1 MITITDEIAEAFSG
15 WQRRLASSKS
25 SKDTG
30 VIRER
35 QIALRDAVRRGVA
48 AFLDYLE
55 EELRTPM
62 PLESDLPPMVVQVT
76 PAEAFNPPIE
86 LEARL
91 AEAWAEHVSPRNAA
105 QSVYWTLCYGGW
117 FKQGALGN
125 DPGAVLVTGKPG
137 PQSKTPDQFART
149 LMRNIGGLHHVRGPV
164 SVFSDC
170 PFARAYWRYRI
181 ADEATNAS
189 GGRLSHTDAHQ
200 ALHRNQIWET
210 LISLCVRRVTVLNN
224 HAVRAAVVALIASR
238 PTLKPQELVEIAWI
252 IGAHGQAFIFDQMP
266 DSEVQAVVD
275 RAVAQ
280 VLGD

>member
-1 MITITDEIAEAFSG
+1 MITITDETAEAFSG
-15 WQRRLASSKS
+15 WQRHLASSKS

-35 QIALRDAVRRGVA
+35 QIALRDAVRRGTV

-55 EELRTPM
+55 EQLRTPM
-62 PLESDLPPMVVQVT
+62 PLESDLPPMVPVT
-76 PAEAFNPPIE
+76 PAEAFNPPLE
-86 LEARL
+86 LEVRL
-91 AEAWAEHVSPRNAA
+91 AEAWAEHISPRNAA
-105 QSVYWTLCYGGW
+105 QSAYWTLCYGGW
-117 FKQGALGN
+117 FKQGVLGD

-181 ADEATNAS
+181 ADEVTNAS
-189 GGRLSHTDAHQ
+189 GGRISHTDAHQ

-210 LISLCVRRVTVLNN
+210 LISLSVLRVTVLNN
-224 HAVRAAVVALIASR
+224 RAIRAAMVALIASR
-238 PTLKPQELVEIAWI
+238 PTLKPQNLVEIAWI
-252 IGAHGQAFIFDQMP
+252 IGAHGQAFAFDQMP

-275 RAVAQ
+275 QAAAQ